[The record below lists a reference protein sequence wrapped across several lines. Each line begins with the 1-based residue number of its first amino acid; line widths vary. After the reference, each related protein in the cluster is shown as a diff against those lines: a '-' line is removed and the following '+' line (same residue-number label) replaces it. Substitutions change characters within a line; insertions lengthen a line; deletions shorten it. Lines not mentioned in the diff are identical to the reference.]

1 MANREQLVSHVR
13 QEATSFMRELSVMQR
28 IIDVWNVLDYSTGL
42 TQEDLGARNQ
52 DITIDDLANL
62 VAALT
67 AINNTLNAS
76 SNAARK
82 AFYKIMTQVD
92 P

>member
-13 QEATSFMRELSVMQR
+13 QEATSFMREFHTMQR
-28 IIDVWNVLDYSTGL
+28 IIEVWTVLDYSTGL
-42 TQEDLGARNQ
+42 QQEDLGERNQ
-52 DITIDDLANL
+52 DITPQMLADF

-67 AINNTLNAS
+67 AINTTLNAN

-82 AFYKIMTQVD
+82 ALYRLITQVD